1 MNRTFASLALV
12 FVTLALAGCDN
23 SDDRVLQGWVE
34 AELIFV
40 SPDEQGRVETLKVRE
55 GDHVKKGD
63 LLFTVDDDLQKADV
77 VVRNTAVINAQQAF
91 DRAKE
96 LLKSAAGTQRTYDDA
111 EAALRQAK
119 ANLEWAQT
127 RLARRNAHSPG
138 DGTIEQIYY
147 RPGETVPAGRPVV
160 AFLPPGNL
168 KIRFFAPQAALPELK
183 YGDVVGISCDGC
195 DKGLTAKISFIAR
208 SAEFTPP
215 VIYSM
220 EERAKL
226 VFLIEA
232 RPDEGCEPLWLPEGV
247 YRAHPQWRGPQCE
260 LGRIARMPYFA
271 PSIDEPAVLELYRE
285 AMTDIGRRFPDIDQF
300 GFMAND
306 SGSGLSWAPCIYP
319 GMNGPTRW
327 RTRDPGERLRQLA
340 RRHAGGRRAGRR
352 HRARQRVVQRAPRR
366 HRGRGPRQAKA
377 GPVHQLGHHLRRTV
391 VRTRRRPRQRP
402 VELPLPRR
410 RARQHHRL
418 RRRPAARLPQSRRR
432 RLARPKSPSRRPT
445 CRSPARCS
453 KAYSPSPAPACSPAT
468 ARCCAAPRPSPARRA
483 AETLVGVWNNV
494 KLANL
499 VLSKVQQKGFC
510 HLLPFAGVSM
520 RWLVRPLVPQPE
532 KLTPAEKTAHYRAF
546 LFSPRTRTRR
556 T

>member
-1 MNRTFASLALV
+1 MNRTLASLALV
-12 FVTLALAGCDN
+12 FVTLALTGCDN
-23 SDDRVLQGWVE
+23 SNDRVLQGWVE
-34 AELIFV
+34 AELVFV

-127 RLARRNAHSPG
+127 RLARRNAHSPS

-160 AFLPPGNL
+160 ALLPPGNL
-168 KIRFFAPQAALPELK
+168 KIRFFASQAVLPELK

-232 RPDEGCEPLWLPEGV
+232 RPEHPEK
-247 YRAHPQWRGPQCE
+247 
-260 LGRIARMPYFA
+260 F
-271 PSIDEPAVLELYRE
+271 
-285 AMTDIGRRFPDIDQF
+285 
-300 GFMAND
+300 
-306 SGSGLSWAPCIYP
+306 
-319 GMNGPTRW
+319 
-327 RTRDPGERLRQLA
+327 
-340 RRHAGGRRAGRR
+340 
-352 HRARQRVVQRAPRR
+352 RVGQ
-366 HRGRGPRQAKA
+366 
-377 GPVHQLGHHLRRTV
+377 PVTV
-391 VRTRRRPRQRP
+391 T
-402 VELPLPRR
+402 
-410 RARQHHRL
+410 
-418 RRRPAARLPQSRRR
+418 LPQG
-432 RLARPKSPSRRPT
+432 PS
-445 CRSPARCS
+445 
-453 KAYSPSPAPACSPAT
+453 K
-468 ARCCAAPRPSPARRA
+468 
-483 AETLVGVWNNV
+483 
-494 KLANL
+494 
-499 VLSKVQQKGFC
+499 
-510 HLLPFAGVSM
+510 
-520 RWLVRPLVPQPE
+520 
-532 KLTPAEKTAHYRAF
+532 
-546 LFSPRTRTRR
+546 
-556 T
+556 